1 MKWLLLNDSRSCILP
16 LPLLLLVIILLFKW
30 SGLQKKCTENTIAE
44 LRITKFEVTK
54 LWWCLYCKNMS
65 LPLETVI
72 LWPSERN
79 VYLSKAFSVLKNEEK
94 WIGAVAMY
102 KIFRDCG
109 TLLFEIQFLL
119 LQLYYYTKRS
129 WVDVI
134 ANEWIAFKC
143 ICKWLLFL
151 PFVSW
156 MLEGKK

>member
-1 MKWLLLNDSRSCILP
+1 MYPAITFTFVSNHTFVQVVRAAKKMHTKHLRNCE
-16 LPLLLLVIILLFKW
+16 
-30 SGLQKKCTENTIAE
+30 LQS
-44 LRITKFEVTK
+44 LRLRNYDGVSIVKT
-54 LWWCLYCKNMS
+54 S
-65 LPLETVI
+65 LPSGTMI

-134 ANEWIAFKC
+134 ANEWTCF
-143 ICKWLLFL
+143 
-151 PFVSW
+151 
-156 MLEGKK
+156 